1 MPALESPNSARRR
14 LAQVAP
20 SPPTS
25 LAADAADTDD
35 SDPGSA
41 DDDDGAEEPAGS
53 EEGDT
58 AAEGDGGGGEL
69 PVGSITAAGAVGE
82 AADSPAARST
92 VGSAS
97 GESDERSLAA
107 PEDPASSSSS
117 SRSRHGMIPDVDRHA
132 GAVSSSNRSAGGA
145 ATALAGEF
153 LTVEEAAEVEEAL
166 AAVLLEEVGEQCDVL
181 DGLVAEAEAER
192 AAAEEQ
198 PYSEE
203 DDETD
208 TEEEEESAQLLT
220 KLSAAYA
227 QADEELRALAEKLG
241 QADGLEL
248 REAEQVGL
256 LSTAAEGGDTAD
268 AGADAG
274 GGGGGLLGGWLP
286 GYCAVM

>member
-69 PVGSITAAGAVGE
+69 PVGSITAAGAVEE
-82 AADSPAARST
+82 AADSPVARST

-107 PEDPASSSSS
+107 PEDPASSSK